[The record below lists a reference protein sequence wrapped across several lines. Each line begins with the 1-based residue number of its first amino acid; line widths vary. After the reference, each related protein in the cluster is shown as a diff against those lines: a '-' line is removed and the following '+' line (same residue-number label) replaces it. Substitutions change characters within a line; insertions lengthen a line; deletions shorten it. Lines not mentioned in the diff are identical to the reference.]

1 MLNFIAMIC
10 GNAHKI
16 HFSAH
21 SLYDYL
27 LQLNHDT
34 QETFSKLVKRMAI
47 QEGVT
52 EQLKNEQD
60 DREINIFALN
70 KISVIGKNTFIY

>member
-10 GNAHKI
+10 ENAHKI

-27 LQLNHDT
+27 LQLNHDAE
-34 QETFSKLVKRMAI
+34 ETFSKLVKRMAI
-47 QEGVT
+47 HEGVT
-52 EQLKNEQD
+52 EQLKNEQS
-60 DREINIFALN
+60 DREINIFLPPYC
-70 KISVIGKNTFIY
+70 FE